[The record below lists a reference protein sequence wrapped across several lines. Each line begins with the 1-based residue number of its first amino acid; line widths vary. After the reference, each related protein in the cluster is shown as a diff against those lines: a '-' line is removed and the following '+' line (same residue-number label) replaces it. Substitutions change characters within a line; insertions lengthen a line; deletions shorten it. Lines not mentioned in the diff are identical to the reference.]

1 VMREGHIVA
10 EIEGRSATQE
20 SVMTLAAAAEED
32 VA

>member
-1 VMREGHIVA
+1 VA
-10 EIEGRSATQE
+10 ELDGRSATQE